1 MSQSVSPQVDNFLS
15 RLNGVRKNGNN
26 WSARCPCRNDDEN
39 PSLSIGQGD
48 DGRVLATCHRGAGCS
63 IDEIC
68 TAMNMSITELYP
80 PKKEKP
86 SKKKLVKVYKYQ
98 DADGNL
104 IYEKLRYIDEYGKKS
119 FGQRRPDPSNPRE
132 YIYNLDGVTKLLYNL
147 PAVTKAVADGEPV
160 WLVEGEKDADTLIE
174 QGIIA
179 TTPPNG
185 AGKWEAQFTQVL
197 AGAYIELIADNDEV
211 GLSHA
216 WDVAERLSAA
226 GSVCRVWRSPKH
238 KDISDHL
245 GAGLSFDDLELLE
258 SRPIVVKFEE
268 TPMGLLLDQIKDI
281 FQNENLDEQQ
291 KLNRASMALNATNV
305 ERPLDTGR
313 LVVWEEFLQEA
324 EKDSYEWIIPDMLEV
339 GERVIVVASE
349 GVGKTMLARQVAL
362 CSAAGIHPFTYQRM
376 NPIRT
381 LTIDLENPERIIR
394 RTSRNILNAAL
405 GRGYAKSVDAHLLI
419 KPSGLDL
426 TKAQDRA
433 LVEEAI
439 ERVQPQL
446 ICLGPLYKAFEDNG
460 TRTSEALAVE
470 VAKYLDMIRD
480 TYKCALW
487 LEHHAPLGTSGHS
500 RELRPFGSAVWS
512 RWPEFG
518 LALQP
523 DPTAGEGYVYEVR
536 HFRGARDKR
545 PWPLRMKRGKIFP
558 FEVIEFAKVE

>member
-1 MSQSVSPQVDNFLS
+1 MPDSASPQVNSFLS
-15 RLNGVRKNGNN
+15 LLNGVRRNGAN

-48 DGRVLATCHRGAGCS
+48 DGRVLVTCHRGAGC
-63 IDEIC
+63 DVREIC
-68 TAMNMSITELYP
+68 ASVGISVNELYP
-80 PKKEKP
+80 PKKEKQ
-86 SKKKLVKVYKYQ
+86 KKTLVRVYKYVNE
-98 DADGNL
+98 DGE
-104 IYEKLRYIDEYGKKS
+104 IVFEKLRYVDEQGRKS
-119 FGQRRPDPSNPRE
+119 FGQRRPDPDRPRE

-147 PAVTKAVADGEPV
+147 PAVLRAMKRGDPI
-160 WLVEGEKDADTLIE
+160 WLVEGEKDADTLIAK
-174 QGIIA
+174 GVVA

-185 AGKWEAQFTQVL
+185 AGKWEAQFTNVL
-197 AGAYIELIADNDEV
+197 SGAFIEVIADNDEV
-211 GLSHA
+211 GIAHA
-216 WDVAERLSAA
+216 WDVAEKLSAA
-226 GSVCRVWRSPKH
+226 GSVCRVWKSPKF

-245 GAGLSFDDLELLE
+245 AGGLSFDDLDEM
-258 SRPIVVKFEE
+258 SQRPIQVKFEE
-268 TPMGLLLDQIKDI
+268 TAMGVLLDQISQI
-281 FQNENLDEQQ
+281 LHNEDLDEQQ
-291 KLNRASMALNATNV
+291 RINRVSMALNSTNTDKPV
-305 ERPLDTGR
+305 DTGR
-313 LVVWEEFLQEA
+313 LVVWEDFLKEA

-349 GVGKTMLARQVAL
+349 GVGKTMLARQIAL

-376 NPIRT
+376 KPIRT

-405 GRGYAKSVDAHLLI
+405 SRGYAKTVDAHLLI
-419 KPSGLDL
+419 KPAGMDL
-426 TKAQDRA
+426 TKASDRA
-433 LVEEAI
+433 FIEQTI

-446 ICLGPLYKAFEDNG
+446 ICLGPIYKAFEDNG

-480 TYKCALW
+480 VYKCALW
-487 LEHHAPLGTSGHS
+487 LEHHAPLGATGHS

-523 DPTAGEGYVYEVR
+523 DPTATEGYVYEVR
-536 HFRGARDKR
+536 HFRGARDRR
-545 PWPLRMKRGKIFP
+545 PWPSKMKRGKLFP

>member
-1 MSQSVSPQVDNFLS
+1 MPDSASPQVDNFLS
-15 RLNGVRKNGNN
+15 LLNGVRRNGAN

-48 DGRVLATCHRGAGCS
+48 DGRVLVTCHRGAGC
-63 IDEIC
+63 DVKEIC
-68 TAMNMSITELYP
+68 ASVGISVNELYP
-80 PKKEKP
+80 PKKEKQ
-86 SKKKLVKVYKYQ
+86 KKTLVKVYKYINE
-98 DADGNL
+98 DGE
-104 IYEKLRYIDEYGKKS
+104 IVFEKLRYVDEQGRKS
-119 FGQRRPDPSNPRE
+119 FGQRRPDPDRPRE

-147 PAVTKAVADGEPV
+147 PAVLKAVKRGDPV
-160 WLVEGEKDADTLIE
+160 WLVEGEKDADTLIAK
-174 QGIIA
+174 GVVA

-185 AGKWEAQFTQVL
+185 AGKWEAQFTNVL
-197 AGAYIELIADNDEV
+197 SGAYIEVIADNDEV
-211 GLSHA
+211 GITHA
-216 WDVAERLSAA
+216 WDVAEKLSAA
-226 GSVCRVWRSPKH
+226 GSVCRVWKSPKF

-245 GAGLSFDDLELLE
+245 AGGLSFDDLEE
-258 SRPIVVKFEE
+258 MPQRPIQVKFEE
-268 TPMGLLLDQIKDI
+268 TPMGVLLDQISQI
-281 FQNENLDEQQ
+281 LHNEDLDEQQ
-291 KLNRASMALNATNV
+291 RINRVSMALNSTNTEKPV
-305 ERPLDTGR
+305 DTGR
-313 LVVWEEFLQEA
+313 LVVWEEFLKEA

-349 GVGKTMLARQVAL
+349 GVGKTMLARQIAL

-376 NPIRT
+376 KPIRT

-405 GRGYAKSVDAHLLI
+405 SRGYAKTVDAHLLI
-419 KPSGLDL
+419 KPSGMDL
-426 TKAQDRA
+426 TKASDRA
-433 LVEEAI
+433 LIEETI

-480 TYKCALW
+480 VYKCALW
-487 LEHHAPLGTSGHS
+487 LEHHAPLGATGHS

-523 DPTAGEGYVYEVR
+523 DPTATEGYVYEVR
-536 HFRGARDKR
+536 HFRGARDRR
-545 PWPLRMKRGKIFP
+545 PWPTKMKRGKLFP

>member
-1 MSQSVSPQVDNFLS
+1 MPESTSKEVDNFLT
-15 RLNGVRKNGNN
+15 RLNGVRRNGAN

-48 DGRVLATCHRGAGCS
+48 DGRVLVTCHRGAGC
-63 IDEIC
+63 DVKEIC
-68 TAMNMSITELYP
+68 TAMGISVNELYP
-80 PKKEKP
+80 PKKEGKQ
-86 SKKKLVKVYKYQ
+86 KKQLVKVYRYL
-98 DADGNL
+98 DETGEL
-104 IYEKLRYIDEYGKKS
+104 LFEKLRYIDEQGRKS
-119 FGQRRPDPSNPRE
+119 FGQRRPDPDRPRE
-132 YIYNLDGVTKLLYNL
+132 YIYNLDGVKKVLYNL
-147 PAVTKAVADGEPV
+147 PAVVKAVKAGDPV
-160 WLVEGEKDADTLIE
+160 WLVEGEKDADTLTAK
-174 QGIIA
+174 GVIA

-185 AGKWEAQFTQVL
+185 AGKWEASFTQAL
-197 AGAYIELIADNDEV
+197 AGAFIEVIADNDEV

-216 WDVAERLSAA
+216 WDVAEKLSAA
-226 GSVCRVWRSPKH
+226 GSTCRVWKSPKF

-245 GAGLSFDDLELLE
+245 AGGLTFDDLDLMEQ
-258 SRPIVVKFEE
+258 RPIQVKFEE
-268 TPMGLLLDQIKDI
+268 TPMGVLLDQISQILRNDD
-281 FQNENLDEQQ
+281 LDDQQ
-291 KLNRASMALNATNV
+291 RLNRVSMAINSTGTEKPVDA
-305 ERPLDTGR
+305 GR
-313 LVVWEEFLQEA
+313 LVVWEEFLKEA
-324 EKDSYEWIIPDMLEV
+324 EKETYEWIIPDMLEV

-349 GVGKTMLARQVAL
+349 GVGKTMLARQIAL

-376 NPIRT
+376 KPIRT

-405 GRGYAKSVDAHLLI
+405 SRGYAKTVDAHLLI
-419 KPSGLDL
+419 KPSGMDL
-426 TKAQDRA
+426 TKAADRA
-433 LVEEAI
+433 ALEEAI

-480 TYKCALW
+480 VYKCALW
-487 LEHHAPLGTSGHS
+487 LEHHAPLGASGHS

-523 DPTAGEGYVYEVR
+523 DPTATEGYVYEVR
-536 HFRGARDKR
+536 HFRGARDRR
-545 PWPLRMKRGKIFP
+545 PWPLRMRRGKLFP